1 MSDDLRAILESVNG
15 LHGKIDTHSRDTHK
29 RIDDLG
35 EKVSGLAIQVTR
47 VEGEVQSY
55 NRPCAVVVGVEKDV
69 VEHLEN
75 HKEVKRITV
84 ANVAQA
90 VVTVVCALVVA
101 YVIFKRGW

>member
-55 NRPCAVVVGVEKDV
+55 NRPCAVDTW
-69 VEHLEN
+69 
-75 HKEVKRITV
+75 RIT
-84 ANVAQA
+84 
-90 VVTVVCALVVA
+90 
-101 YVIFKRGW
+101 KRSSGSRSQTSPRLS